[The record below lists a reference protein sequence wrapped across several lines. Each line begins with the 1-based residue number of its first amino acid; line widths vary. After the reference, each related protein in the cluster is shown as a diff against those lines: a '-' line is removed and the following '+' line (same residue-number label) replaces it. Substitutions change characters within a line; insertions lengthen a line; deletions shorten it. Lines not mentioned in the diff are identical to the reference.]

1 MVMTSNSTETV
12 AEAAPLTI
20 NEIVGGLRARHVVS
34 ELDRKVTAAL
44 EQALNNHATGS
55 RKLVLAVLGP
65 SGVGK
70 TKAIKRLL
78 SEDRFDG
85 KVVSV
90 VATSPAS
97 VQTLAR
103 DALHEMGHPL
113 TRRQMDEQVSI
124 SLLKNGLGKTSTIVF
139 HVDEA
144 QHLFTSN
151 GEITITRTLDA
162 FKLLVQAPYEVVLV
176 LTGTDRVQ
184 EVFARDDQLHER
196 TIYVEAKRLS
206 VNDDSF
212 QTGKIL
218 NAYCQKAGLKQ
229 GWVDADRLPQR
240 ITHAGRTFGLAVSLI
255 IDAIELELR
264 SGGSTLSPESFA
276 KVYARDR
283 DVGAYL
289 NPFVVEDFLAIDPSR
304 RTEAASDNSGYPARK
319 SRGPKKKAAM
329 R

>member
-1 MVMTSNSTETV
+1 MTSSSSETAV
-12 AEAAPLTI
+12 DVIPRDI
-20 NEIVGGLRARHVVS
+20 NEFVRGLRALHIES
-34 ELDRKVTAAL
+34 KLDEKVKVAF
-44 EQALNNHATGS
+44 EQALNNHATGG
-55 RKLVLAVLGP
+55 RKLVLAILGP

-70 TKAIKRLL
+70 TETVKRLL
-78 SEDRFDG
+78 SQERVAE
-85 KVVSV
+85 KMVSV

-97 VQTLAR
+97 VQSLAR
-103 DALHEMGHPL
+103 DALHELGHPIM
-113 TRRQMDEQVSI
+113 RSHMDER
-124 SLLKNGLGKTSTIVF
+124 TSTIQLKKGLGTTGTIIF

-144 QHLFTSN
+144 QHLLTSN

-162 FKLLVQAPYEVVLV
+162 LKRLVQEPDHVVLI

-206 VNDDSF
+206 VDDDSF
-212 QTGKIL
+212 RTGKIL
-218 NAYCQKAGLKQ
+218 NIYCKKAGLQQ

-264 SGGSTLSPESFA
+264 SGGGSLSRESFA

-304 RTEAASDNSGYPARK
+304 RTEAAPDNSGYPAHK
-319 SRGPKKKAAM
+319 SRGRKKKAAM